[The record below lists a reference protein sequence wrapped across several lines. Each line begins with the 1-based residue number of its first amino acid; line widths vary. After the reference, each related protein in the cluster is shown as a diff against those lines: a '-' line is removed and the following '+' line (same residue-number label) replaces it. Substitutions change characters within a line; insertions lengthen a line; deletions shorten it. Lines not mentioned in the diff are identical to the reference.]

1 MAETRLGLRPW
12 LWPND
17 AKIAVSLGLALEAFG
32 EHSQYTTSVSTLQA
46 DCFSLSFG
54 DYGWKAGAWRLI
66 ELLEGYGLVGQVYTN
81 GLAAEEH
88 PAVVAALADAGHEIV
103 GHGWVNDRPLPAGDP
118 DAARAEIRRCTE
130 VLRDASGTRPVGWL

>member
-54 DYGWKAGAWRLI
+54 DYGWKGGCPGI
-66 ELLEGYGLVGQVYTN
+66 
-81 GLAAEEH
+81 
-88 PAVVAALADAGHEIV
+88 
-103 GHGWVNDRPLPAGDP
+103 
-118 DAARAEIRRCTE
+118 C
-130 VLRDASGTRPVGWL
+130 